1 MKRLKIISDV
11 ATSRGIFLAGELVV
25 LEDAEADSCIKNGR
39 AELVS
44 APAVAPAKPSA
55 PVIQPVG
62 TAAGMKKKS

>member
-11 ATSRGIFLAGELVV
+11 VTSRGIFPAGALVS

-44 APAVAPAKPSA
+44 ATVVPPAKPAA
-55 PVIQPVG
+55 PVVPHPV
-62 TAAGMKKKS
+62 AATGPNKKL